1 MRAYPFILLIFVGI
15 PLVEVYLFIEVGK
28 EIGAL
33 ATVLLCI
40 TTAVIGSA
48 MVRAQGISTMARFQQ
63 EMAAGQM
70 PATTMME
77 GFALMLGGILL
88 ITPGF
93 FTDAIG
99 FLCLIPLTRRA
110 VISRFIN
117 KMVVTRSHF
126 SSYHSHLQPKDPDVI
141 EGEFRNHDDDS
152 WKR

>member
-1 MRAYPFILLIFVGI
+1 MRVYPFILLIFIVI
-15 PLVEVYLFIEVGK
+15 PLVEVYLFIEVGQ

-33 ATVLLCI
+33 PTVLLCI

-99 FLCLIPLTRRA
+99 FLCLIPYTRRA

-117 KMVVTRSHF
+117 NMVVTRNDF
-126 SSYHSHLQPKDPDVI
+126 SSYQAHIKPKDPDVI
-141 EGEFRNHDDDS
+141 EGEFRKSDDDS

>member
-1 MRAYPFILLIFVGI
+1 MRAYPFILLIFVGF

-40 TTAVIGSA
+40 ATAVIGSA

-117 KMVVTRSHF
+117 KMVVTRGHF
-126 SSYHSHLQPKDPDVI
+126 SSYHSHLKPKDPDVI

>member
-1 MRAYPFILLIFVGI
+1 MRVYPFILLIFIGI
-15 PLVEVYLFIEVGK
+15 PLVEVYLFIEVGQ

-33 ATVLLCI
+33 PTVLLCI

-48 MVRAQGISTMARFQQ
+48 MVRAQGISTMARFQR

-99 FLCLIPLTRRA
+99 FLCLIPYTRRA

-117 KMVVTRSHF
+117 NMVVTRNDF
-126 SSYHSHLQPKDPDVI
+126 SSYRTHIKPKDPDVI
-141 EGEFRNHDDDS
+141 EGEFRKNEDDS

>member
-1 MRAYPFILLIFVGI
+1 MRAYPFILLIFIGI
-15 PLVEVYLFIEVGK
+15 PLVEVYLFIEVGQ

-33 ATVLLCI
+33 PTVLLCI

-63 EMAAGQM
+63 EMATGQM

-93 FTDAIG
+93 FTDAVG
-99 FLCLIPLTRRA
+99 FLCLIPYTRRA
-110 VISRFIN
+110 VISRIIN
-117 KMVVTRSHF
+117 NMVVTSGGF
-126 SSYHSHLQPKDPDVI
+126 SSYPARPKPKDPDVI
-141 EGEFRNHDDDS
+141 EGEFRKSDDET
-152 WKR
+152 WKS